1 MMPKSRPSMRACT
14 RPTAIVLFY
23 ACITLNGYVLAQEE
37 AEKSKPTSST
47 TQLSTKEPGKSE
59 KTTQPANL
67 IAPLESN
74 GSPLRDV
81 TPEQQMQI
89 ESLIDNLSAPKFS
102 QRESAASE
110 LLNIGVSALPDLR
123 NQVELADD
131 EESRVRIQELIE
143 QLMDGQIEVKIQDFM
158 AMKDVQFEGWQE
170 ILNILGNDTIATRSL
185 FVEILRKYPSLPPAM
200 RRELK
205 ARDRNIALENVIAAV
220 QQTQF
225 KQMPTTADAF
235 ALLIPL
241 LDPNVEMPVACETL
255 VVRVMQSATG
265 TKIRKDKRLS
275 PIFKYLLGQWM
286 ARTSLANRE
295 DVLFYGMDWELGSA
309 CRLLSEETI
318 ANEKA
323 AGVGILAVSLQAL
336 AKFGT
341 RNDVP
346 TISQLLDDQR
356 PVSRARVTPQGTIN
370 NQVGDLAMAAI
381 ACISGVDLD
390 DVGFTGVK
398 RDPRFG
404 FLIEEIG
411 FPNNQPEKR
420 ATARKLV
427 NAIVNSTPVT
437 APRFGR

>member
-1 MMPKSRPSMRACT
+1 MPKSRPSMRACT

-23 ACITLNGYVLAQEE
+23 ACITLNGYVLGQEPSE
-37 AEKSKPTSST
+37 NSKPTSST

-89 ESLIDNLSAPKFS
+89 ASLIDNLSAPKFS

-241 LDPNVEMPVACETL
+241 LDPNVEMPQE
-255 VVRVMQSATG
+255 
-265 TKIRKDKRLS
+265 S
-275 PIFKYLLGQWM
+275 P
-286 ARTSLANRE
+286 
-295 DVLFYGMDWELGSA
+295 
-309 CRLLSEETI
+309 
-318 ANEKA
+318 
-323 AGVGILAVSLQAL
+323 
-336 AKFGT
+336 AK
-341 RNDVP
+341 P
-346 TISQLLDDQR
+346 LW
-356 PVSRARVTPQGTIN
+356 
-370 NQVGDLAMAAI
+370 
-381 ACISGVDLD
+381 SG
-390 DVGFTGVK
+390 
-398 RDPRFG
+398 
-404 FLIEEIG
+404 
-411 FPNNQPEKR
+411 
-420 ATARKLV
+420 
-427 NAIVNSTPVT
+427 
-437 APRFGR
+437 